1 MFPRKIELIT
11 MIKGRDYKSEVKIR
25 IYFCTQSIGLEII
38 KKMKIF
44 KKCVHCSANS
54 FRWCREN
61 TQVVY
66 TLIIKIVCL

>member
-25 IYFCTQSIGLEII
+25 IYFFTQSIGLEII

-54 FRWCREN
+54 FREN

-66 TLIIKIVCL
+66 TFLIKIVCL